1 MKTSASNLN
10 PAATVRSIAT
20 LRGLTSIAL
29 KREATKISLTCL
41 THSIALCALF
51 ITTLVCTFTA
61 RAADATAAP
70 LTLRDGSAVNEVWP
84 SVTLLFDAKKTMT
97 IADAMAARSLFTLPA
112 SRYATLG
119 VRTDAAWLR
128 IPFAVGSA
136 SDGHWVL
143 DIDYPP
149 LNDVDVYLIKN
160 DTVIQRAKLGSLQ
173 SFESRPLLSRSH
185 ALPLELQA
193 GQNYE
198 LMMRV
203 ETRGAMILPITIE
216 KQDAFHSSAV
226 AEQMLQG
233 LLIGIALCLLLYSLG
248 QWVNSREPLFL
259 KYALLVTGSLLFTVL
274 LLGVG
279 SQYVWTNNF
288 WVEQHMSGI
297 SSAMAVGGTFLFL
310 EESLREQGKGPW
322 FPRIMKGG
330 AVLALIF
337 GLAYAFDLIDTR
349 VLSAIITVFGPM
361 PSIICM
367 PRFIERVRRGEA
379 VGIYLLLAWT
389 AYMVAVIVI
398 TAVIRGYAPVNFW
411 TLHSF
416 QFGATFDM
424 LAFMYVLTLRTKAI
438 RQAAVHASM
447 ERDIMRALAHTDP
460 LTGLPNRRSL
470 SDALT
475 QALARSAPDHML
487 AVYLIDV
494 DEFKPV
500 NDTYG
505 HETGDELLVEISR
518 KLQANVR
525 SGDIVARLGGDE
537 FVVLANGLRSA
548 AQASDLGNQLLA
560 LFDAPIT
567 LKQQQVRIGLTIGYA
582 MAPLDGK
589 EATAILK
596 LADAAMYEGKQSG
609 KRCLRRHLMAAI

>member
-1 MKTSASNLN
+1 MKLSHSSKHNAGIAARAAPTKPTS
-10 PAATVRSIAT
+10 RDW
-20 LRGLTSIAL
+20 
-29 KREATKISLTCL
+29 L
-41 THSIALCALF
+41 THAIAICALF
-51 ITTLVCTFTA
+51 IATLICAVTAHGETTP
-61 RAADATAAP
+61 AP
-70 LTLRDGSAVNEVWP
+70 LTLRDGAAVNEVWP
-84 SVTLLFDAKKTMT
+84 SVTLLFDTKKTMT
-97 IADAMAARSLFTLPA
+97 IADALAARPQFKRPESA
-112 SRYATLG
+112 YATLG

-128 IPFAVGSA
+128 VPFAVGTA

-149 LNDVDVYLIKN
+149 LNDIDVYLIK
-160 DTVIQRAKLGSLQ
+160 DDVVMQRAKMGSLQ

-185 ALPLELQA
+185 ALPLELEA
-193 GQNYE
+193 GKDYE
-198 LMMRV
+198 LMLRI

-216 KQDAFHSSAV
+216 KQNAFHSTAI
-226 AEQMLQG
+226 AEQMIQG

-248 QWVNSREPLFL
+248 QWVSSREPLFL
-259 KYALLVTGSLLFTVL
+259 KYALLVTGSLLFTLL

-279 SQYVWTNNF
+279 SQYVWTNNI
-288 WVEQHMSGI
+288 WIEQHMSGL
-297 SSAMAVGGTFLFL
+297 SSAMAIGGTFLFL
-310 EESLREQGKGPW
+310 EESLREQNGGRW
-322 FPRIMKGG
+322 FPRIMMSG
-330 AVLALIF
+330 ALLALAL
-337 GLAYAFDLIDTR
+337 GLVYAFDLIDTR
-349 VLSAIITVFGPM
+349 VLSVIITVLGPM
-361 PSIICM
+361 PSLICM

-389 AYMVAVIVI
+389 AYMLAVIVI

-416 QFGATFDM
+416 QLGATFDM

-438 RQAAVHASM
+438 RQAAAHASM

-475 QALARSAPDHML
+475 QALLGASQDRML

-500 NDTYG
+500 NDNYG
-505 HETGDELLVEISR
+505 HDAGDELLVEISR
-518 KLQANVR
+518 RLQANVR

-548 AQASDLGNQLLA
+548 TQASDLGNQLLA
-560 LFDAPIT
+560 LFEAPIT
-567 LKQQQVRIGLTIGYA
+567 LKQHEVRIGLTIGYA
-582 MAPLDGK
+582 IAPLDGK
-589 EATAILK
+589 EPSIILK

-609 KRCLRRHLMAAI
+609 KRRVRRHQT

>member
-1 MKTSASNLN
+1 
-10 PAATVRSIAT
+10 
-20 LRGLTSIAL
+20 
-29 KREATKISLTCL
+29 
-41 THSIALCALF
+41 
-51 ITTLVCTFTA
+51 
-61 RAADATAAP
+61 
-70 LTLRDGSAVNEVWP
+70 
-84 SVTLLFDAKKTMT
+84 MT
-97 IADAMAARSLFTLPA
+97 IADALAARSQFKRPESA
-112 SRYATLG
+112 YATLG

-128 IPFAVGSA
+128 VPFAVGTA

-149 LNDVDVYLIKN
+149 LNDIDVYLIK
-160 DTVIQRAKLGSLQ
+160 DDVVLQRAKMGSLQ

-185 ALPLELQA
+185 ALPLELEA
-193 GQNYE
+193 GKDYE
-198 LMMRV
+198 LMLRI

-216 KQDAFHSSAV
+216 KQNAFHSTAV
-226 AEQMLQG
+226 AEQMIQG
-233 LLIGIALCLLLYSLG
+233 LLVGIALCLLLYSLG
-248 QWVNSREPLFL
+248 QWVSSREPLFL
-259 KYALLVTGSLLFTVL
+259 KYALLVTGSLLFTLL

-279 SQYVWTNNF
+279 SQYVWTNNI
-288 WVEQHMSGI
+288 WIEQHMSGL
-297 SSAMAVGGTFLFL
+297 SSSMAIGGTFLFL
-310 EESLREQGKGPW
+310 EESLREQNGGRW
-322 FPRIMKGG
+322 FPRIMMSG
-330 AVLALIF
+330 AVLALAL
-337 GLAYAFDLIDTR
+337 GLVYAFDLIDTR
-349 VLSAIITVFGPM
+349 VLSVIITVLGPM
-361 PSIICM
+361 PSLICM

-389 AYMVAVIVI
+389 AYMLAVIVI

-416 QFGATFDM
+416 QLGATFDM

-438 RQAAVHASM
+438 RQAAAHASM

-475 QALARSAPDHML
+475 QAIARSAPDHLL

-505 HETGDELLVEISR
+505 HEAGDELLIEISR
-518 KLQANVR
+518 RLQANVR

-548 AQASDLGNQLLA
+548 GQASYLGNQLLA
-560 LFDAPIT
+560 LFETPIKIKNT
-567 LKQQQVRIGLTIGYA
+567 EIRIGLTIGYA

-589 EATAILK
+589 EVAAILK
-596 LADAAMYEGKQSG
+596 LADAAMYEGKQTG
-609 KRCLRRHLMAAI
+609 KRCLRRHQT

>member
-1 MKTSASNLN
+1 MWLIVTLLTALTAHATESA
-10 PAATVRSIAT
+10 PI
-20 LRGLTSIAL
+20 
-29 KREATKISLTCL
+29 
-41 THSIALCALF
+41 
-51 ITTLVCTFTA
+51 
-61 RAADATAAP
+61 P
-70 LTLRDGSAVNEVWP
+70 LTLRDGATVNEVWP
-84 SVTLLFDAKKTMT
+84 SVTLLFDAKKAMT
-97 IADAMAARSLFTLPA
+97 IADAMAARSQFKLPV
-112 SRYATLG
+112 SPYATLG
-119 VRTDAAWLR
+119 VRADAAWLR
-128 IPFAVGSA
+128 VPFAVGTA

-149 LNDVDVYLIKN
+149 LNDIDVYLIK
-160 DTVIQRAKLGSLQ
+160 DDVVLQRAKMGSLQ
-173 SFESRPLLSRSH
+173 RFESRPLLSRSH
-185 ALPLELQA
+185 SMPLELQA
-193 GQNYE
+193 GQTYE
-198 LMMRV
+198 LMIRV

-216 KQDAFHSSAV
+216 KQNAFHSTAV
-226 AEQMLQG
+226 AEQMVQG
-233 LLIGIALCLLLYSLG
+233 LLVGIALCLLLYSLG

-259 KYALLVTGSLLFTVL
+259 KYALLVTGSLLFTLL

-288 WVEQHMSGI
+288 WVEQHMSGM
-297 SSAMAVGGTFLFL
+297 SSAMAICGTFLFL

-330 AVLALIF
+330 AALALLL
-337 GLAYAFDLIDTR
+337 GLIYAFDLIDTR
-349 VLSAIITVFGPM
+349 VLSIIITVFGPM
-361 PSIICM
+361 PSLICM
-367 PRFIERVRRGEA
+367 PRFVERVRRGDA

-389 AYMVAVIVI
+389 GYMFAVIVI
-398 TAVIRGYAPVNFW
+398 TGVIRGYAPVNFW

-438 RQAAVHASM
+438 RQAAVHAST

-475 QALARSAPDHML
+475 QALLGASKDRML

-500 NDTYG
+500 NDNYG
-505 HETGDELLVEISR
+505 HDAGDELLVEISR
-518 KLQANVR
+518 RLQANVR

-548 AQASDLGNQLLA
+548 TQASELGNQLLT
-560 LFDAPIT
+560 LFKAPIT
-567 LKQQQVRIGLTIGYA
+567 LKQHEVRIGLTIGYA

-589 EATAILK
+589 EGAVLLK

-609 KRCLRRHLMAAI
+609 KRCLRRHNSS

>member
-1 MKTSASNLN
+1 MLLTLLTYMNAVRALLLVALLAALPAHASETI
-10 PAATVRSIAT
+10 PAS
-20 LRGLTSIAL
+20 
-29 KREATKISLTCL
+29 
-41 THSIALCALF
+41 
-51 ITTLVCTFTA
+51 
-61 RAADATAAP
+61 
-70 LTLRDGSAVNEVWP
+70 LTLRDAVSVNEAWP
-84 SVTLLFDAKKTMT
+84 SVTLLFDQKKNMT
-97 IADAMAARSLFTLPA
+97 IADVMALRSQFTRPA
-112 SRYATLG
+112 SPYATLG

-128 IPFAVGSA
+128 VPFAVAAA

-143 DIDYPP
+143 DIDYAP
-149 LNDVDVYLIKN
+149 LNDIEVYLIK
-160 DTVIQRAKLGSLQ
+160 DDVVLQRAKMGSLQ
-173 SFESRPLLSRSH
+173 RFESRPLLSRSH
-185 ALPLELQA
+185 AVPLELQPGHA
-193 GQNYE
+193 YE
-198 LMMRV
+198 LMIRV
-203 ETRGAMILPITIE
+203 ETRGAMILPISIE
-216 KQDAFHSSAV
+216 KPNAFHSTAV
-226 AEQMLQG
+226 AEQMVQG
-233 LLIGIALCLLLYSLG
+233 LLVGIALCLLLYSLG

-259 KYALLVTGSLLFTVL
+259 KYALLVTGSLLFTLL

-288 WVEQHMSGI
+288 WVEQHMSGL
-297 SSAMAVGGTFLFL
+297 SSAMAIGGTFLFL

-330 AVLALIF
+330 AVLAVVL
-337 GLAYAFDLIDTR
+337 GLAYALDLIDTR
-349 VLSAIITVFGPM
+349 VLSIIVTVLGPM
-361 PSIICM
+361 PSLICM

-398 TAVIRGYAPVNFW
+398 TAVIRGYAPLNFW

-424 LAFMYVLTLRTKAI
+424 LAFMYVLSLRTKAI
-438 RQAAVHASM
+438 RQAAAHASM

-475 QALARSAPDHML
+475 QALLGASQERML

-500 NDTYG
+500 NDNYG
-505 HETGDELLVEISR
+505 HDAGDALLVEISR
-518 KLQANVR
+518 RLQANVR

-537 FVVLANGLRSA
+537 FVVLANGLRNA
-548 AQASDLGNQLLA
+548 TQASDLGNQLLA
-560 LFDAPIT
+560 LFDTPIT
-567 LKQQQVRIGLTIGYA
+567 LKQREVRIGLTIGYA

-589 EATAILK
+589 EASAILK
-596 LADAAMYEGKQSG
+596 LADAAMYEGKQRG
-609 KRCLRRHLMAAI
+609 KRCVQRHQG

>member
-1 MKTSASNLN
+1 MAAKDAFVENVRRAARAARTRRASRHWF
-10 PAATVRSIAT
+10 ACASI
-20 LRGLTSIAL
+20 I
-29 KREATKISLTCL
+29 
-41 THSIALCALF
+41 CALF
-51 ITTLVCTFTA
+51 ISALFAALTA
-61 RAADATAAP
+61 HAAETSPAT
-70 LTLRDGSAVNEVWP
+70 LTLRDGSTVNEVWP
-84 SVTLLFDAKKTMT
+84 SVTLLFDTKKTMT
-97 IADAMAARSLFTLPA
+97 IGDALAARSTFKRPE
-112 SRYATLG
+112 SPYATLG
-119 VRTDAAWLR
+119 VRTDATWLR
-128 IPFAVGSA
+128 VPFTVGAA

-149 LNDVDVYLIKN
+149 LNDIDAYLIKN
-160 DTVIQRAKLGSLQ
+160 DVVLQRTKMGSLQ

-185 ALPLELQA
+185 AMPLELQA

-198 LMMRV
+198 LMIRI

-216 KQDAFHSSAV
+216 KQNIFHSTAV

-233 LLIGIALCLLLYSLG
+233 LLVGVALCLLFYSLG

-259 KYALLVTGSLLFTVL
+259 KYALLVTGSLLFTL
-274 LLGVG
+274 LLMGVG

-297 SSAMAVGGTFLFL
+297 SSAMAIGGTFLFL
-310 EESLREQGKGPW
+310 EESLREAGKGPW

-330 AVLALIF
+330 AMLALVLALV
-337 GLAYAFDLIDTR
+337 YAFDLIDTR
-349 VLSAIITVFGPM
+349 VLSIIITVFGPL
-361 PSIICM
+361 PSLICM
-367 PRFIERVRRGEA
+367 PRFIERVRRREA

-389 AYMVAVIVI
+389 AYMFSVIVI

-438 RQAAVHASM
+438 RRAAAHASM

-470 SDALT
+470 SDAMT
-475 QALARSAPDHML
+475 QSLARSAPDRMV

-505 HETGDELLVEISR
+505 HDTGDELLVEISR
-518 KLQANVR
+518 RLQANVR

-537 FVVLANGLRSA
+537 FVVLANGLRSV
-548 AQASDLGNQLLA
+548 AQASELGNQLLA
-560 LFDAPIT
+560 LLDGPLM
-567 LKQQQVRIGLTIGYA
+567 LKGHEVQIGLTIGFA

-589 EATAILK
+589 EAEAILK

-609 KRCLRRHLMAAI
+609 KRCLRRHQASTD

>member
-1 MKTSASNLN
+1 MTSSQTWTR
-10 PAATVRSIAT
+10 PAFTYARTIIVWLLATVLPA
-20 LRGLTSIAL
+20 LT
-29 KREATKISLTCL
+29 
-41 THSIALCALF
+41 TH
-51 ITTLVCTFTA
+51 
-61 RAADATAAP
+61 AAESTPAP
-70 LTLRDGSAVNEVWP
+70 LTLRDGAAVNEVWP

-97 IADAMAARSLFTLPA
+97 IDEAMAARSQFKPPT
-112 SRYATLG
+112 SSYATLG

-128 IPFAVGSA
+128 VPFAVGTA

-149 LNDVDVYLIKN
+149 LNDIDVYLIKA
-160 DTVIQRAKLGSLQ
+160 DVVVQRTKLGSLQ

-185 ALPLELQA
+185 SVPLELQA

-198 LMMRV
+198 LMLRI
-203 ETRGAMILPITIE
+203 ETRGAMILPMTIE
-216 KQDAFHSSAV
+216 KQNAFHSTAID
-226 AEQMLQG
+226 EQMVQG
-233 LLIGIALCLLLYSLG
+233 LLVGIALCLLLYSLG

-259 KYALLVTGSLLFTVL
+259 KYALLVSGSLLFTVL
-274 LLGVG
+274 FMGVG
-279 SQYVWTNNF
+279 SQYVWTNNL
-288 WVEQHMSGI
+288 WIEQHMSGI
-297 SSAMAVGGTFLFL
+297 SSSMAIGGTFLFL
-310 EESLREQGKGPW
+310 EESLRAQGKGPW

-330 AVLALIF
+330 AIFALLL
-337 GLAYAFDLIDTR
+337 GLAYTFDLIDTR
-349 VLSAIITVFGPM
+349 VLGIIVTVMGPM
-361 PSIICM
+361 PSLICM

-389 AYMVAVIVI
+389 GYMIAVIVI
-398 TAVIRGYAPVNFW
+398 TGVIRGYAPVNFW

-438 RQAAVHASM
+438 RQAAAHASM

-475 QALARSAPDHML
+475 QALLGASQDRML

-500 NDTYG
+500 NDNYG
-505 HETGDELLVEISR
+505 HDAGDELLVEISR
-518 KLQANVR
+518 RLQANVR

-537 FVVLANGLRSA
+537 FVVLADGLRSA
-548 AQASDLGNQLLA
+548 TQASDLGLQLLA
-560 LFDAPIT
+560 LFDGPVT
-567 LKQQQVRIGLTIGYA
+567 LKKHEVRIGLTIGYA
-582 MAPLDGK
+582 MAPVDGK
-589 EATAILK
+589 EAAAILK

-609 KRCLRRHLMAAI
+609 KRCLRRHSSH

>member
-1 MKTSASNLN
+1 MRPLSSSRRTAGVTSLDWFTGAQ
-10 PAATVRSIAT
+10 
-20 LRGLTSIAL
+20 
-29 KREATKISLTCL
+29 
-41 THSIALCALF
+41 
-51 ITTLVCTFTA
+51 TTLVWLIAALLTA
-61 RAADATAAP
+61 LLTALSSHAAEPSPAP
-70 LTLRDGSAVNEVWP
+70 LTLRDGVTVNEVWP
-84 SVTLLFDAKKTMT
+84 SVTLLFDAKRTMT
-97 IADAMAARSLFTLPA
+97 IANAMAARSQFKPPA
-112 SRYATLG
+112 SPYATLG
-119 VRTDAAWLR
+119 VRADAAWLR
-128 IPFAVGSA
+128 VPFSVGTA

-149 LNDVDVYLIKN
+149 LNDIDVYLIK
-160 DTVIQRAKLGSLQ
+160 DDVVMQRAKMGSLQ

-185 ALPLELQA
+185 AVPLEVLA
-193 GQNYE
+193 GQAYE
-198 LMMRV
+198 LMIRI

-216 KQDAFHSSAV
+216 KQNAFHSTAV
-226 AEQMLQG
+226 AEQMVQG
-233 LLIGIALCLLLYSLG
+233 LLIGIAVCLLLYSLG

-259 KYALLVTGSLLFTVL
+259 KYALLVSGSLLFTL
-274 LLGVG
+274 LLMGVG

-288 WVEQHMSGI
+288 WIEQHMSGI

-330 AVLALIF
+330 AVLALIL
-337 GLAYAFDLIDTR
+337 GLTYSFDLIDTR
-349 VLSAIITVFGPM
+349 VLSIIITVFGPM
-361 PSIICM
+361 PSLICM

-389 AYMVAVIVI
+389 AYMFAVIVI

-438 RQAAVHASM
+438 RRAAAHASM

-475 QALARSAPDHML
+475 QALLGASHDRML

-505 HETGDELLVEISR
+505 HDAGDALLVEISR
-518 KLQANVR
+518 RLQANVR

-537 FVVLANGLRSA
+537 FVVLANGLRNP
-548 AQASDLGNQLLA
+548 AQASDLGHQLLA
-560 LFDAPIT
+560 LFDAPLLI
-567 LKQQQVRIGLTIGYA
+567 LQHEVRISLTIGYA

-589 EATAILK
+589 EASSILK
-596 LADAAMYEGKQSG
+596 FADAAMYEGKQSG
-609 KRCLRRHLMAAI
+609 KRCLRRHHFV